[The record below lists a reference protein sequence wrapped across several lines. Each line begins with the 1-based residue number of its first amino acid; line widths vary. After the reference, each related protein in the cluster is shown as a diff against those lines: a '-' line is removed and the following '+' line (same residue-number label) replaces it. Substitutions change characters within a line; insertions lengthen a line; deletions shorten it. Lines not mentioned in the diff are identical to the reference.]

1 METSI
6 AAVPPTS
13 AFRGAGNI
21 RSVPLLRP
29 ADRRHAES
37 WVARAPD
44 SRSSAMRPFHM
55 ILQDAAGTQLRRVD
69 FHAEGPDHAFQIA
82 RNESDGVHVE
92 LWQGATLLAR
102 MTKSGA
108 NKIGRASGRER
119 VCQYE

>member
-37 WVARAPD
+37 WVAPAPD

-69 FHAEGPDHAFQIA
+69 FHAEGPAHAFQIA
-82 RNESDGVHVE
+82 RSSE
-92 LWQGATLLAR
+92 
-102 MTKSGA
+102 
-108 NKIGRASGRER
+108 GRRGGKGLVKPVKVWGSADR
-119 VCQYE
+119 